1 MKRILLVIFISLIS
15 FNSKAQEPSGT
26 LARADSVAC
35 DGNGTAII
43 IDPGTNPCEF
53 RPDIQKIT
61 FLRLDLCTA
70 KPTAPTTSAAL
81 DRTNCATYFK
91 NDSGAE
97 VSVQQGG
104 GTPIGTA
111 SDFSAVPYE
120 SYTHGVIT
128 MHPVFKYTSSV
139 TFSDTMSD
147 QTNSSTTC
155 VTRPG
160 SVNKIYNFHRSL
172 STSQS
177 NVSCETG
184 AVASEIKIGVNV
196 LQTVEIGGAD
206 HCIHLLNF
214 NGTNGI
220 VAAYLLEAD
229 DTLHNDVPG
238 TDIVPSSSDGC
249 TSGTDNEISKVM
261 GVMTLAN
268 PIEVTKC
275 TKGIRIAYN
284 NTQGL
289 AIDLESDSKI
299 YMWSPSFFDFSLQA
313 RQKSNAWC

>member
-1 MKRILLVIFISLIS
+1 M
-15 FNSKAQEPSGT
+15 
-26 LARADSVAC
+26 
-35 DGNGTAII
+35 
-43 IDPGTNPCEF
+43 
-53 RPDIQKIT
+53 
-61 FLRLDLCTA
+61 
-70 KPTAPTTSAAL
+70 
-81 DRTNCATYFK
+81 
-91 NDSGAE
+91 
-97 VSVQQGG
+97 
-104 GTPIGTA
+104 
-111 SDFSAVPYE
+111 
-120 SYTHGVIT
+120 
-128 MHPVFKYTSSV
+128 
-139 TFSDTMSD
+139 
-147 QTNSSTTC
+147 
-155 VTRPG
+155 
-160 SVNKIYNFHRSL
+160 
-172 STSQS
+172 
-177 NVSCETG
+177 
-184 AVASEIKIGVNV
+184 
-196 LQTVEIGGAD
+196 
-206 HCIHLLNF
+206 LNF

-268 PIEVTKC
+268 PIEVTEC